1 MEIIQK
7 IGIFIFIF
15 LCRSSYAFDLS
26 PLEMEFEKE
35 NILEAIQKDEHLR
48 PHFTYESSI
57 AKFAKKNQCIEV
69 RQYAKWGD
77 RMGADGVL
85 KPISYRA
92 FKWAID
98 IPTASQDVKRISELD
113 ALVKV
118 NLLSKNK
125 IIMEEGSKQLP
136 FYRYRLTVKGW
147 VATKANSEGK
157 LCFFLG
163 RAKNISIK
171 SVTKYDTSSIYINI
185 EDTIYEV
192 TTIVG
197 ISKGSDLPSWATHP
211 DMRKAFPLINELLL
225 GYERK
230 VFMFN
235 DNGQWRQYL
244 PDSVIKRMAKTGRT
258 RSTNYHIKDTTTS
271 AEKDA
276 ITKVLINR
284 SNKYKRYRDCISLPE
299 DTQGGIR
306 LDKKLGSLEKYSV
319 AIFDEKKRHKKDNTE
334 TKTKPYLDSLVS
346 SGLLVS
352 TFKTGIKGGKYDNKQ
367 SYNGTVYTLAPEYQH
382 IYDQKRRCIYL
393 GEGKV
398 RILNLETSILDK
410 RDLDAGVVNVKYK
423 SITTYPEAPEWTK
436 DQALQNRWL
445 DLKGALKYG
454 KVCKGVYKVDLSN
467 EDELVTGHGSCWW
480 AYDIF
485 TTM

>member
-1 MEIIQK
+1 
-7 IGIFIFIF
+7 
-15 LCRSSYAFDLS
+15 
-26 PLEMEFEKE
+26 MEFEKE
-35 NILEAIQKDEHLR
+35 NILKAIQKDEHLR

-57 AKFAKKNQCIEV
+57 AKFAKKNQCIEIL
-69 RQYAKWGD
+69 QYAKWGN
-77 RMGADGVL
+77 RMGADGML
-85 KPISYRA
+85 KPTSYKG

-118 NLLSKNK
+118 NLLSK
-125 IIMEEGSKQLP
+125 SKMVIEDNSKKQP

-171 SVTKYDTSSIYINI
+171 SVTKYDTSSIYINNK
-185 EDTIYEV
+185 ETRYEV

-197 ISKGSDLPSWATHP
+197 VSKESDLPRWATHP

-244 PDSVIKRMAKTGRT
+244 PDHVIKRMAKTGRS
-258 RSTNYHIKDTTTS
+258 RSTKYHIKDTTTS

-276 ITKVLINR
+276 ITEVLINN
-284 SNKYKRYRDCISLPE
+284 SYKYNRYRDCISLPE
-299 DTQGGIR
+299 DGQGRIR
-306 LDKKLGSLEKYSV
+306 LDKKIGSFDKYSV
-319 AIFDEKKRHKKDNTE
+319 VIFDDKKRHKKDDTE

-346 SGLLVS
+346 SGLLAS
-352 TFKTGIKGGKYDNKQ
+352 TFQMGIKGGKYDNKQ

-382 IYDQKRRCIYL
+382 IYDPKRRCIYL

-398 RILNLETSILDK
+398 RILDLETFTLDK
-410 RDLDAGVVNVKYK
+410 RDLNSGSANVKYK

-436 DQALQNRWL
+436 DQALQSRWL

-454 KVCKGVYKVDLSN
+454 KVCKGSYQVDLSK
-467 EDELVTGHGSCWW
+467 EDKVVTGHASCWW